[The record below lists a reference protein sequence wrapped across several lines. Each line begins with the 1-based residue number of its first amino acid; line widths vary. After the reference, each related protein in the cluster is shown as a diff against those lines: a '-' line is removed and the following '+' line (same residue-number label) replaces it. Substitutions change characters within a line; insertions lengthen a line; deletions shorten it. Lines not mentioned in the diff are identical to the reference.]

1 MAKLKDF
8 DYDKFKKM
16 KPPKDNSLETFKEIQ
31 SINKLRQDKDFVKN
45 HDDVYDNFVSV
56 VGKEDSE
63 QIKELINDSRV
74 IITKLKNYF
83 NRPRPKKLAK
93 NFGIKLE
100 DIELDSMKTPS
111 YPSCHSTQGYLVA
124 EVLKNKYPNKSKQLD
139 KKAKDISDSR
149 NIARAHYK
157 SDSEMGKKL
166 GLDMAKH
173 LKGNV

>member
-8 DYDKFKKM
+8 DYSKYKKM
-16 KPPKDNSLETFKEIQ
+16 KPPKDNSLETFKEIKD
-31 SINKLRQDKDFVKN
+31 IDKLRSDESFVKDN
-45 HDDVYDNFVSV
+45 DNLIKAYKPIVGEDDQVKKLVDES
-56 VGKEDSE
+56 
-63 QIKELINDSRV
+63 QP
-74 IITKLKNYF
+74 IILKLKNYF

-93 NFGIKLE
+93 NFGVKLK

-111 YPSCHSTQGYLVA
+111 YPSGHSTQGYLIS
-124 EVLKNKYPNKSKQLD
+124 EMLKDKYPEKSKELD
-139 KKAKDISDSR
+139 QKAKDISDSR

-157 SDSEMGKKL
+157 SDSEIGKKL